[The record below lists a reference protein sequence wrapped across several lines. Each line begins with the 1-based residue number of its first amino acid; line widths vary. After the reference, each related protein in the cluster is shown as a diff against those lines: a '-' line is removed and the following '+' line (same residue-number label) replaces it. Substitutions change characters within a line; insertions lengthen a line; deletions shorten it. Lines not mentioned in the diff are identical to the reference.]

1 MSFLNKGLKLYINA
15 TYKTGVSQKGVRYH
29 SMYHSK
35 THKDNNGN
43 YVTDYGVKLT
53 WFSNDIFSVK
63 QEIQILEIVSYE
75 KISYTDRYGK
85 LQQTDNF
92 VVNVGTMQKSSYGNY
107 NQQQPQNNYGYSQ
120 PQSSYNYQNDNSR
133 NNQQDNQNNN
143 YSYDDYGL

>member
-15 TYKTGVSQKGVRYH
+15 TYKTGVSPKGIRYH

-35 THKDNNGN
+35 THKDSNGN

-53 WFSNDIFSVK
+53 WFSNDIFTVK
-63 QEIQILEIVSYE
+63 QEIQILDIVSYE
-75 KISYTDRYGK
+75 KSSYTDRYGK

-92 VVNVGTMQKSSYGNY
+92 VVNVGTMQQSSYGNY
-107 NQQQPQNNYGYSQ
+107 NQQPQNNYGYNQ
-120 PQSSYNYQNDNSR
+120 PQSSYGYQNENGG
-133 NNQQDNQNNN
+133 NNQQENQNNN